1 VISGELTLL
10 AALMAGLFG
19 SVHCLGMC
27 GGIVGALNMGTPA
40 ARRSPV
46 SGAAYSLLFNLGR
59 ITSYGLGGLV
69 AGAFG
74 MWLGNALNF
83 SAWSGLLRVLTGLIM
98 VAIGL
103 QLAINWRG
111 LRHIEAVGAGVWR
124 RLAPLTRRL
133 LPVRSPAAA
142 LTLGAL
148 WGWLPCGLVY
158 TMLLAA
164 AVAADPLQGGLIM
177 IAFGVGTLPTMVGAG
192 AAAASL
198 ARYAGRPGLRRASGA
213 LLLAFG
219 VWTVAAPWLLHG
231 HGAHDHA
238 ALGDID
244 CVVPA
249 VAH

>member
-1 VISGELTLL
+1 MTGELTLL
-10 AALMAGLFG
+10 AALLAGLFG

-27 GGIVGALNMGTPA
+27 GGIVGALSMGTPA

-46 SGAAYSLLFNLGR
+46 HGVLYSLLFNLGR
-59 ITSYGLGGLV
+59 IGSYAVAGLV
-69 AGAFG
+69 AGGFG
-74 MWLGNALNF
+74 MWLGNVLNF
-83 SAWSGLLRVLTGLIM
+83 SAWTGLLRILTGLIM

-124 RLAPLTRRL
+124 RLTPLTRRL
-133 LPVRSPAAA
+133 LPVRSPGAA
-142 LTLGAL
+142 LALGSL

-164 AVAADPLQGGLIM
+164 AVSGSPIQGGLVM
-177 IAFGVGTLPTMVGAG
+177 AVFGAGTLPALVGAG
-192 AAAASL
+192 AAASQL
-198 ARYAGRPGLRRASGA
+198 SHLTRRPALRRAGGA

-219 VWTVAAPWLLHG
+219 AWTIAGPMLMHG
-231 HGAHDHA
+231 HGHSHA
-238 ALGDID
+238 ALTDDD
-244 CVVPA
+244 CTTPTH